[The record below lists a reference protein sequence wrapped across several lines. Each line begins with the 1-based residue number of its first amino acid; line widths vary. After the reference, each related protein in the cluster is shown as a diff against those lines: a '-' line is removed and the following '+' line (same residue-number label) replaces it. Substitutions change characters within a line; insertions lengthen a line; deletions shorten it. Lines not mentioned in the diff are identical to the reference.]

1 MKTFGEKFF
10 HQTLILEAME
20 ACFEKLFKDL
30 EAEEEELLVKKV
42 GILKKNWIRVY
53 AKKVCSKDD
62 RFLSHGDLWMNNI
75 MFNQDKS
82 ESKIIDWQ
90 TMAHDHPVI
99 DVSTIIFTSLMPDKI
114 ECWNTAL
121 LKNYID
127 KFHST
132 CTEFEVEPP
141 FEFAELK
148 SLVFSS
154 GIISRGG
161 KIV

>member
-1 MKTFGEKFF
+1 MQQKYSENQPFSDTP
-10 HQTLILEAME
+10 
-20 ACFEKLFKDL
+20 
-30 EAEEEELLVKKV
+30 
-42 GILKKNWIRVY
+42 
-53 AKKVCSKDD
+53 
-62 RFLSHGDLWMNNI
+62 LSSRG
-75 MFNQDKS
+75 K
-82 ESKIIDWQ
+82 
-90 TMAHDHPVI
+90 
-99 DVSTIIFTSLMPDKI
+99 TIIFTSLMPDKI